1 MAQQHQHPLT
11 FVACSYCL
19 HFRARRAVQLMLAI
33 GLHRS
38 GIGFAYAQAPRASL
52 SCRELM
58 AGRFTAHCLE
68 ECCHAP
74 DDAQETV
81 PQTVEL
87 ILF

>member
-1 MAQQHQHPLT
+1 M
-11 FVACSYCL
+11 
-19 HFRARRAVQLMLAI
+19 QLMLAI
-33 GLHRS
+33 GLYRS
-38 GIGFAYAQAPRASL
+38 GIGFAYARALRASL
-52 SCRELM
+52 SYLEVM